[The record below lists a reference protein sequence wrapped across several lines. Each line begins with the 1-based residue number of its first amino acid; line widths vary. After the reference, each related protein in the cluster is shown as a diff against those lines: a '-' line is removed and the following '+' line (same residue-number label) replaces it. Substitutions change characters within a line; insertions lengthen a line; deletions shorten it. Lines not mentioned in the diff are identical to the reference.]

1 MLAAVAG
8 GCLLLGLAVGWAIGR
23 FASPQ
28 MLYLIWGLLLLAFG
42 WGFWP
47 AIQVRLGQPQDA
59 WDGAARIALAVV
71 VIGPTFLASLLG
83 GWLGLR
89 QKARKDAE

>member
-1 MLAAVAG
+1 MLAGFAG
-8 GCLLLGLAVGWAIGR
+8 GCLLLGLAVGWVIAR
-23 FASPQ
+23 FASRPL
-28 MLYLIWGLLLLAFG
+28 LYLVWIVLALAFA

-47 AIQVRLGQPQDA
+47 FIQVRLGQPQDA

-71 VIGPTFLASLLG
+71 FIGPTLLASVLG